1 MKTINTMQKLKNI
14 IRSNN
19 NIIAKKTSRNYLK
32 SNNKSIN
39 ISYIYK
45 SKRFKS
51 INKQFK
57 EHLYTLNN
65 SYK

>member
-1 MKTINTMQKLKNI
+1 MKTINTVKKLK
-14 IRSNN
+14 N
-19 NIIAKKTSRNYLK
+19 NIIAKKTSRNCLK

-45 SKRFKS
+45 SKRYKS
-51 INKQFK
+51 INKQFE